1 LTVSTRK
8 KAKRKSRN
16 MEVEVA
22 SENEFNLMTQ
32 ISEITGKET
41 AKTLGRKNIQVSDF
55 NGLEPLPA
63 SRLNKKLDTGK
74 RMIRQIIFIGTVDN
88 GAVIP
93 LACAIVE

>member
-41 AKTLGRKNIQVSDF
+41 AKTLGRKNTQVSGF
-55 NGLEPLPA
+55 NGLESLPP

-74 RMIRQIIFIGTVDN
+74 RMIRQIIFTGTVDK
-88 GAVIP
+88 GAVTP

>member
-1 LTVSTRK
+1 LTVNERK
-8 KAKRKSRN
+8 KAKRKSRKI
-16 MEVEVA
+16 EVEVA

-41 AKTLGRKNIQVSDF
+41 ANTLGRKILQLNGF
-55 NGLEPLPA
+55 NELESLPA

-74 RMIRQIIFIGTVDN
+74 RMIRQIIFTGNVDK

>member
-41 AKTLGRKNIQVSDF
+41 AKTLGRKIIQL
-55 NGLEPLPA
+55 NGFIELESLSA
-63 SRLNKKLDTGK
+63 SRRSKMLDTGK
-74 RMIRQIIFIGTVDN
+74 RMIRQIIFTGTVDK
-88 GAVIP
+88 GAFIP
-93 LACAIVE
+93 LACELVE